1 MSILVIRSGAKEA
14 ARETEMSVFYS
25 PRLVR
30 LLMNE
35 RLREAAQAR
44 MVHEIE
50 QGCGSERRR
59 SILNPFRR
67 QAPAPCAC

>member
-1 MSILVIRSGAKEA
+1 
-14 ARETEMSVFYS
+14 MSVYYS

-30 LLMNE
+30 LLMNA

>member
-1 MSILVIRSGAKEA
+1 
-14 ARETEMSVFYS
+14 MSVYYS
-25 PRLVR
+25 PKLVR

-44 MVHEIE
+44 MVHEAE
-50 QGCGSERRR
+50 QDCGSDRRR
-59 SILNPFRR
+59 PILNPFRR